1 MIDLLESRRLFAA
14 GVTITYNH
22 GVMRIDGTSG
32 ADKIEFARLGKTQAA
47 VYVDDVLTT
56 AINLGK
62 TVKSVTFSGG
72 DGDDIFIMG
81 RVPLPLTA
89 DGGDGN
95 DAISANAYQAFND
108 LLIGNRGNDYL
119 YGGPGNDTLDGSGGD
134 DGMNG
139 GDGNDYIKVL
149 SDNAGDDTVAG
160 GNGYDI
166 IDCTEYNRAVH
177 LRIGD
182 PRPPVLTVD
191 DFVQRDVEDVL
202 GTGFADNIANVSG
215 HPLTVHLGAGND
227 IYTGGTAAETIYG
240 GAGSDRIATYGGN
253 DVIIDTEGSN
263 IVNGGDGTD
272 TFKGKSTDELTNIE
286 VKDFVL

>member
-62 TVKSVTFSGG
+62 KVKSVTFYGG

-95 DAISANAYQAFND
+95 DI
-108 LLIGNRGNDYL
+108 LIGSPGDDTLLGGNGDDILNGESGNDVL
-119 YGGPGNDTLDGSGGD
+119 NGGPGN
-134 DGMNG
+134 N
-139 GDGNDYIKVL
+139 VL
-149 SDNAGDDTVAG
+149 
-160 GNGYDI
+160 I
-166 IDCTEYNRAVH
+166 
-177 LRIGD
+177 
-182 PRPPVLTVD
+182 P
-191 DFVQRDVEDVL
+191 
-202 GTGFADNIANVSG
+202 
-215 HPLTVHLGAGND
+215 
-227 IYTGGTAAETIYG
+227 
-240 GAGSDRIATYGGN
+240 
-253 DVIIDTEGSN
+253 
-263 IVNGGDGTD
+263 
-272 TFKGKSTDELTNIE
+272 
-286 VKDFVL
+286 